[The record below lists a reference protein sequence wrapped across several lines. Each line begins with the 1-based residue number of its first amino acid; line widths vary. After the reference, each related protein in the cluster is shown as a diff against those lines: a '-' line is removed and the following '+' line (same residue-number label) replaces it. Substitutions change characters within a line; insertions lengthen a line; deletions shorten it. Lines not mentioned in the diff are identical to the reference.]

1 MKSLDSLFSMVCK
14 PWAKLSPD
22 VSLARLITVRNLGSM
37 LSSLATLLSV
47 LHCLADGAYPQ

>member
-37 LSSLATLLSV
+37 LSSLAMLLSV